1 MARPIK
7 HNADYFPHNCDLR
20 NDRRCK
26 ALRSRFNL
34 EGYAVFIML
43 LEILA
48 NANHFQIENNPMEIE
63 LIAGDIDIDAKKL
76 NAILEYLLKLGLL
89 VMEKDVIGS
98 PILDDLKKMLN
109 ELRGRDRK
117 RKSENTSN
125 NGDVF
130 QPENPTKENK
140 VFQLENGVIRTEN
153 TQSKGKESKGNKRKE
168 NEIKEKGNKENQPPI
183 FFNSFLKEENNNANT
198 PLTEKEKNS
207 SDALKEKSSA
217 KKGITDACLLQC
229 EQIFERFARMYVWEN
244 KDREQ
249 LSMLLQK
256 ICITKPDLKTDSE
269 LAEAFYS
276 FIQKLPE
283 YWRTKKFTIPNLN
296 YNFNEIVSEIRAN
309 KNSPQGKKQ
318 IIKQTIVAKQP
329 EIKREPTHEE
339 KQKIRN
345 DFIKSICESYQKF
358 VATGEHGYVPM
369 WIMHDTLI
377 EEKVLKITEKKLEQ
391 YRTQA
396 IEARKAELSKPK
408 HPTESRTFRAILENF
423 SEEMEKGNEKNRI
436 DIAVKNLAVQGLFN
450 ELKKKQTDIKTLFKK

>member
-89 VMEKDVIGS
+89 VMEKGVIGS

-117 RKSENTSN
+117 RKSENTTN
-125 NGDVF
+125 NSDVF
-130 QPENPTKENK
+130 QSENPTKENK
-140 VFQLENGVIRTEN
+140 VFQLENGVIHTEN
-153 TQSKGKESKGNKRKE
+153 TQSKVKYSKGNKRKE
-168 NEIKEKGNKENQPPI
+168 NEIKEKGNKENQPPV
-183 FFNSFLKEENNNANT
+183 FFNNFSFSENNQNT
-198 PLTEKEKNS
+198 NELNTTQGNEIAP
-207 SDALKEKSSA
+207 KEKSSA

-229 EQIFERFARMYVWEN
+229 EQIFERFAPMYVWEN
-244 KDREQ
+244 KDHEQ
-249 LSMLLQK
+249 LAMLLQK
-256 ICITKPDLKTDSE
+256 ICITKPELKLESE
-269 LAEAFYS
+269 LAETFSS
-276 FIQKLPE
+276 FLQKLPE

-296 YNFNEIVSEIRAN
+296 YNYNEIVSEIRAN
-309 KNSPQGKKQ
+309 KNSTQGKKQ
-318 IIKQTIVAKQP
+318 IVKQIIVPKQL
-329 EIKREPTHEE
+329 EIKKDPTHEE

-369 WIMHDTLI
+369 WVMHDMLI
-377 EEKVLKITEKKLEQ
+377 EEKVLKLTEKKREQ
-391 YRTQA
+391 YRAQA

-408 HPTESRTFRAILENF
+408 HPNESRTFRVILENF

-436 DIAVKNLAVQGLFN
+436 DIAMKNIAVQGLFN